1 MRSRYSVG
9 VEGERISIRAGG
21 VNASFRGRIY
31 GCNFLLYA
39 NRRLNPC
46 KRGDDHIWTP
56 ITGQVVKIDLEET
69 REQQTLRVNEMS
81 GQRKRHSA
89 EFKAKV
95 AVEALKGLKTVQQL
109 AKEYGVHPTQIS
121 QWKQRLKVEAPG
133 LFGRGQASAASEQQA
148 EVAALYEKIG
158 RLNMEVDWL
167 KKKVSPVG

>member
-1 MRSRYSVG
+1 
-9 VEGERISIRAGG
+9 
-21 VNASFRGRIY
+21 
-31 GCNFLLYA
+31 
-39 NRRLNPC
+39 
-46 KRGDDHIWTP
+46 
-56 ITGQVVKIDLEET
+56 
-69 REQQTLRVNEMS
+69 MS

-121 QWKQRLKVEAPG
+121 QWKQRLRAEAPG
-133 LFGRGQASAASEQQA
+133 LFGRGQATAASEQEA

-167 KKKVSPVG
+167 KKKVASVG

>member
-1 MRSRYSVG
+1 
-9 VEGERISIRAGG
+9 
-21 VNASFRGRIY
+21 
-31 GCNFLLYA
+31 
-39 NRRLNPC
+39 
-46 KRGDDHIWTP
+46 
-56 ITGQVVKIDLEET
+56 
-69 REQQTLRVNEMS
+69 MS
-81 GQRKRHSA
+81 GQRKRHSG

-95 AVEALKGLKTVQQL
+95 ALEALKGLKTVQQL

-133 LFGRGQASAASEQQA
+133 LFGHGQASAASEQQA